1 MSHVMRR
8 PYKGDRVRIIGQTG
22 VFQVV
27 NVSKDGLFA
36 DLRRLEMPGP
46 DYIEKEI
53 PRVDL
58 VYVNA
63 PRVPIQQTRARENDI
78 RLRA

>member
-1 MSHVMRR
+1 MRR

-22 VFQVV
+22 LFQVV
-27 NVSKDGLFA
+27 NVTKDGLFA
-36 DLRRLEMPGP
+36 DLRRLQMPGP

-58 VYVNA
+58 IYVNA
-63 PRVPIQQTRARENDI
+63 TRAPIQQARALDNGI